1 MGHFGIRFDSKKRN
15 LMKLVKIYF
24 LIIVGLISIPLFE
37 AQAQLPDKVG
47 SLITADRTAGNIARR
62 ETPHEAFM
70 SIVDKESTL
79 YVPSP
84 VNAVNYL
91 KNRPNIPD
99 LMSWKPNFALVSKS
113 LDWGITSGPMEF
125 QKMGAIKRYGQYL
138 TVWRR
143 DRRGNWKVHLRAEVE
158 NFGKGEVSDLV
169 YNEPDDS
176 WYLKHRSKVRLQQRE
191 EVVTQSDQLFS
202 TVLKADNE
210 AGFSEFLADDVRY
223 YYPWEEEITGKKN
236 VLRFLKEKRI
246 EIMTEPSGVGR
257 AYSGE
262 YAYTSG
268 TATVRSKEKVVKFN
282 YIRIWELKDDFQW
295 RVIMEMMFER

>member
-1 MGHFGIRFDSKKRN
+1 MN
-15 LMKLVKIYF
+15 LTKIYS
-24 LIIVGLISIPLFE
+24 LIVTLVFSMAFVDG
-37 AQAQLPDKVG
+37 QAQLPDKVG
-47 SLITADRTAGNIARR
+47 SLITADRTASSIAKR
-62 ETPHEAFM
+62 ENPHKAFM

-84 VNAVNYL
+84 VNALNYL
-91 KNRPNIPD
+91 NNRPNIPD
-99 LMSWKPNFALVSKS
+99 IMSWEPNFASVSKS

-125 QKMGAIKRYGQYL
+125 QKVGAIKRYGQYL

-143 DRRGNWKVHLRAEVE
+143 DKRGNWKVHIRAEVE
-158 NFGKGEVSDLV
+158 NFGKGPKSDLV
-169 YNEPDDS
+169 YYEPDDS

-191 EVVTQSDQLFS
+191 EVVTQSDELFS
-202 TVLKADNE
+202 TILKANNE
-210 AGFSEFLADDVRY
+210 TAFNEFLADDVRY
-223 YYPWEEEITGKKN
+223 YYPWTTEIEGKKN
-236 VLRFLKEKRI
+236 VLAFLKKKRI
-246 EIMTEPSGVGR
+246 EITTDPSGVGR

-282 YIRIWELKDDFQW
+282 YIRVWQLKDDYQW